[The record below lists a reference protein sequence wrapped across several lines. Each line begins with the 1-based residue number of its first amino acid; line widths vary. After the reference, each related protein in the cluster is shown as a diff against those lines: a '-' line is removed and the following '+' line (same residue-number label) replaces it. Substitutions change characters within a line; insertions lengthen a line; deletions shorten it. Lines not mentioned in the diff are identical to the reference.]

1 MKYYSLEFVGK
12 SKKAGFKRPAF
23 KKITIKLYYYSTKK
37 FIKSF
42 ETSILNNKNDIVNI
56 QELFIYSFG
65 IRPKLVCNEKNS
77 TTNYIVKL

>member
-1 MKYYSLEFVGK
+1 MKHYSLEFVGK
-12 SKKAGFKRPAF
+12 SKKAGFKKPAF

-42 ETSILNNKNDIVNI
+42 ETSIANNKNNIVNI
-56 QELFIYSFG
+56 QDLFIYSFG

-77 TTNYIVKL
+77 NNNYIVKL

>member
-1 MKYYSLEFVGK
+1 MKHYILEFVSK

-23 KKITIKLYYYSTKK
+23 KKIIIKLYYYSTKK

-42 ETSILNNKNDIVNI
+42 ETSIANNKNDIVNI
-56 QELFIYSFG
+56 QELFIYNFG
-65 IRPKLVCNEKNS
+65 IRPKLVYNEKNS

>member
-1 MKYYSLEFVGK
+1 MKHYSLEFVGK
-12 SKKAGFKRPAF
+12 SKKAGFKRPTF

-56 QELFIYSFG
+56 QELFIYNFG

-77 TTNYIVKL
+77 TTNYIIKL

>member
-1 MKYYSLEFVGK
+1 MKHYSLEFVGK
-12 SKKAGFKRPAF
+12 TKKAGFKKPAY
-23 KKITIKLYYYSTKK
+23 KKITIRLFFYDTKK

-42 ETSILNNKNDIVNI
+42 EISILNNKNDIVNI

-65 IRPKLVCNEKNS
+65 IRPKLICNEKNS

>member
-1 MKYYSLEFVGK
+1 MKHYSLEFVSK
-12 SKKAGFKRPAF
+12 SKKASFLKPAF

-42 ETSILNNKNDIVNI
+42 ETSITNNKNDIVNI
-56 QELFIYSFG
+56 QEFFIYNFG
-65 IRPKLVCNEKNS
+65 IRPKLICNEKNS

>member
-1 MKYYSLEFVGK
+1 MYSLEFISK
-12 SKKAGFKRPAF
+12 SKKAGFLKPAY
-23 KKITIKLYYYSTKK
+23 KKITIRLFFYSTKK

-56 QELFIYSFG
+56 QELFIYNFG

-77 TTNYIVKL
+77 NSVYIVKL

>member
-1 MKYYSLEFVGK
+1 MKHYSLEFVGK

-65 IRPKLVCNEKNS
+65 IRPKLICNEKNS
-77 TTNYIVKL
+77 NSIYIVKL

>member
-1 MKYYSLEFVGK
+1 MKHYSLEFVGK
-12 SKKAGFKRPAF
+12 SKKAGFKKPAF

-42 ETSILNNKNDIVNI
+42 ETSITNNKNNIVNI
-56 QELFIYSFG
+56 QELFIFTFG
-65 IRPKLVCNEKNS
+65 IRPKLICNEKNS

>member
-1 MKYYSLEFVGK
+1 MYSLEFISK
-12 SKKAGFKRPAF
+12 PKKAGFKKPAY

-42 ETSILNNKNDIVNI
+42 ETSITNNKNDIVNI
-56 QELFIYSFG
+56 QELFIYNFS

-77 TTNYIVKL
+77 NSVYIVKL